1 MGKDLRSKWISS
13 KGLLAHLSVGGKEHC
28 VIFPLAQPGQI
39 GISLG
44 TSKLGGN
51 NVFLGICLRTSGE
64 GCAKQQCVILK
75 DMLLTV
81 CAVTVVCNS
90 KIESPGH
97 LGKKC
102 KAFFLFLVRTML
114 LLSPVTVYP
123 PSKNCP
129 KDNNHTVKLGI

>member
-1 MGKDLRSKWISS
+1 MGKDLRSEWISS
-13 KGLLAHLSVGGKEHC
+13 NGLLAHLSVGGKECC
-28 VIFPLAQPGQI
+28 VIFPLVQLGQI

-44 TSKLGGN
+44 TSKFGSN
-51 NVFLGICLRTSGE
+51 DVFLGICLRTSRE
-64 GCAKQQCVILK
+64 ECAKQQCAILNG
-75 DMLLTV
+75 MLLTV
-81 CAVTVVCNS
+81 CTVMVVCNS